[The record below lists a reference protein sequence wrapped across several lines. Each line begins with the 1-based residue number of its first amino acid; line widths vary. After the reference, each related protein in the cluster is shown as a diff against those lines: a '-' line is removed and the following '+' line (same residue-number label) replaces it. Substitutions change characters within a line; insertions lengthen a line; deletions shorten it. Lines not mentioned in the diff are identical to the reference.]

1 MKKIILAVVILS
13 FLIIAGGLLLIFGY
27 FDSSDQLIGVEMSV
41 PSNIYR
47 GVPFEMVVDISNQS
61 NSILKE
67 ADLSLDFSDGLI
79 YLGSIRGS
87 NSRET
92 LGDLGIGSLL
102 KRTYTLLA
110 TQDPPAGEASSNY
123 WVDAA
128 LSYAVGVGT
137 RFSTSQ
143 SKEIVVEKSAIQL
156 EINIPE
162 QILSGSVFIIE
173 VKYKNQSNFD
183 FDELNLEIQYPQNF
197 KFVSST
203 FPPSSLNNYW
213 SLGKLRSSSEG
224 SFEIKG
230 IIEGQPQASFTFP
243 IMISAN
249 FLGESYSV
257 TGQSVDILISPSPVN
272 LSIFINNGIDYTAR
286 IGDRLSYFIH
296 YQNNSSAALTDV
308 EIRGRLVG
316 ELFDFTTLNTSAD
329 FDSVTNTLI
338 WNKNNNALLSFLAPN
353 TSGVAS
359 FEIRLLPQFPIKRLN
374 DKNYNLRFEVELKS
388 LPDVSALMNLN
399 TKVSGL
405 ITIDTQAYFRDALSN
420 ILNTGSIPP
429 QVNRPTQYTVHWII
443 RNYSTDVSAIEARAF
458 LQAGV
463 IPTGIVKSNIDSVP
477 LYDEN
482 TNEMVWNIDNIPA
495 TKGVIGNPIEA
506 VFQIQAIPSS
516 AQVDQYQPLLGE
528 TRIRAKDEFVDLI
541 LENFDTALTTSLPD
555 DVTVGQGGGRVM
567 P

>member
-67 ADLSLDFSDGLI
+67 ANLSLDFSDGLI

-213 SLGKLRSSSEG
+213 ALGKLRSSSEG

-230 IIEGQPQASFTFP
+230 IIEGQPQSSFTFP

-374 DKNYNLRFEVELKS
+374 DKNYNLRFEVEFKS

>member
-1 MKKIILAVVILS
+1 MKKIVLAVVIVS

-27 FDSSDQLIGVEMSV
+27 FESSDQLIGVEMSV

-87 NSRET
+87 NSREI
-92 LGDLGIGSLL
+92 LGDLGIGSLS

-110 TQDPPAGEASSNY
+110 TQDINTNY
-123 WVDAA
+123 WIDAA

-143 SKEIVVEKSAIQL
+143 SKEIVAEKSAIQL

-162 QILSGSVFIIE
+162 QILSGSIFTIE
-173 VKYKNQSNFD
+173 VKYENQSNFD

-213 SLGKLRSSSEG
+213 ALGKLRSSSKG

-230 IIEGQPQASFTFP
+230 IIEGQPQSSFTFP
-243 IMISAN
+243 IMMSAN
-249 FLGESYSV
+249 FLGESYPV

-329 FDSVTNTLI
+329 FNSVTNTLI